1 MQAKEEN
8 PDFLK
13 KQIITYLGNK
23 RKIITHIDDVV
34 SDIRADI
41 GRDLVTL
48 DLFSGSG
55 IVARALKKH
64 SAISIANDLEGYTL
78 TANKCFLTDY
88 DKDMLTHVST
98 IADNLSTEY
107 AMGARTYNG
116 FISKMYAPKDDKD
129 VQLGERCFY
138 TTDNAQRID
147 FFRSEIEKLP
157 EDEKTLLLAPLLAES
172 SVHTNTVGI
181 FKSFLKDRNTKIG
194 SFGGTTKDAL
204 SRICSPILLQP
215 PVRSVFTSEVM
226 FFQEDAVAL
235 SQSDKMPEIDVAY
248 IDPPYNQHSY
258 GSNYFMLNVI
268 NEYAR
273 PENVSKVSGIPA
285 DWNRSDFYVKS
296 RALESLETI
305 VSNLNARYIILSF
318 SSDGFFEFNELEN
331 MMGKYGHLEM
341 KDVVYTRYRTPT
353 YRAKKDSSG
362 KVETKNT
369 ERLFIL
375 KKK

>member
-1 MQAKEEN
+1 
-8 PDFLK
+8 
-13 KQIITYLGNK
+13 
-23 RKIITHIDDVV
+23 
-34 SDIRADI
+34 
-41 GRDLVTL
+41 
-48 DLFSGSG
+48 
-55 IVARALKKH
+55 
-64 SAISIANDLEGYTL
+64 
-78 TANKCFLTDY
+78 
-88 DKDMLTHVST
+88 
-98 IADNLSTEY
+98 
-107 AMGARTYNG
+107 
-116 FISKMYAPKDDKD
+116 
-129 VQLGERCFY
+129 
-138 TTDNAQRID
+138 
-147 FFRSEIEKLP
+147 
-157 EDEKTLLLAPLLAES
+157 
-172 SVHTNTVGI
+172 
-181 FKSFLKDRNTKIG
+181 
-194 SFGGTTKDAL
+194 
-204 SRICSPILLQP
+204 
-215 PVRSVFTSEVM
+215 
-226 FFQEDAVAL
+226 
-235 SQSDKMPEIDVAY
+235 
-248 IDPPYNQHSY
+248 
-258 GSNYFMLNVI
+258 MLNVI